1 MSKSMMLM
9 MPIMSILFTFTLPA
23 GVGLYWIV
31 SNLAQMVQQ
40 YFTVAYFKK
49 KEENTVVIDT
59 VKKNRKDRKKHR

>member
-40 YFTVAYFKK
+40 YLPWR
-49 KEENTVVIDT
+49 ISRRR
-59 VKKNRKDRKKHR
+59 RKTQLLSIQSKRIEKTAKKHR